1 MNLRTQ
7 LLFLSIALL
16 GLYSCDKPTN
26 TNLVDTG
33 YLVGLEGNY
42 SIECQVNYKDTLEVY
57 HSVDTTYVGTLASL
71 TNDLMLIDFVDGS
84 LFELRFTNN
93 GLIYAECSIENS
105 TTYLGVWIVNDGI
118 PSIHINQK
126 YTYCIGGFS
135 NTEVSLSLNAT
146 KL

>member
-1 MNLRTQ
+1 MNLRAQ
-7 LLFLSIALL
+7 LLFLSIAMLAL
-16 GLYSCDKPTN
+16 CSCDKPTN
-26 TNLVDTG
+26 TNPVDTG

-42 SIECQVNYKDTLEVY
+42 SIECQVNYKDAFQMY

-71 TNDLMLIDFVDGS
+71 TNDLMQIDFVDGS
-84 LFELRFTNN
+84 LFELRFTND

-135 NTEVSLSLNAT
+135 NTEVGLSLSAT